1 MPSRRLSR
9 EGWQFLPFDAIMRQR
24 RIPMATMNIS
34 VPDLMRDFVQRRID
48 SGRYASVSDYVRDL
62 IRKDQERAEKLSA
75 MQGLVDEG
83 LASGMGERSMD
94 ALLRDAR
101 KLAAQD
107 MMTPRSAA

>member
-1 MPSRRLSR
+1 
-9 EGWQFLPFDAIMRQR
+9 
-24 RIPMATMNIS
+24 MATMNIS

-62 IRKDQERAEKLSA
+62 IRKDQERAEKISA

-94 ALLRDAR
+94 ELLRDAR
-101 KLAAQD
+101 KLTTKEMMIPRTAA
-107 MMTPRSAA
+107 